1 MQSHVIAAAAMRR
14 ARVLTLVLTLGLLG
28 AATCASG
35 RAPPAGGGSAGGAGG
50 GAGAQASEGDAAG
63 PGPGGNQGHDADSR
77 AGGGGNSGGTA
88 GGGGTGG
95 GSEPADASAGDASAF
110 DAVAME
116 AGASGQG
123 PVAEGRI
130 VFSQDFESGMEGIT
144 RSPTNLP
151 PERAQIADDPLGQRG
166 KVMKIV
172 WQAGDNFMT
181 NGGSTHTRS
190 WISNT
195 GYSFPVGTTVNFAWG
210 YMTSSSQIDAAFAQ
224 SIRPGGPMWLIE
236 GNGDGSTYVNCRSC
250 GGQAPLPVK
259 LMPNRWYDLR
269 VEMTYA
275 NGGPIRF
282 FIDGAM
288 VLERKMTVNDPP
300 GQRAHWDGGIY
311 NHAAGT
317 TTRTVYISN
326 LSVGTK

>member
-1 MQSHVIAAAAMRR
+1 
-14 ARVLTLVLTLGLLG
+14 
-28 AATCASG
+28 
-35 RAPPAGGGSAGGAGG
+35 
-50 GAGAQASEGDAAG
+50 
-63 PGPGGNQGHDADSR
+63 
-77 AGGGGNSGGTA
+77 
-88 GGGGTGG
+88 
-95 GSEPADASAGDASAF
+95 
-110 DAVAME
+110 
-116 AGASGQG
+116 
-123 PVAEGRI
+123 
-130 VFSQDFESGMEGIT
+130 MEGIS

-195 GYSFPVGTTVNFAWG
+195 GYSFPVGSTVHIAWG

-236 GNGDGSTYVNCRSC
+236 GTGDGSTYVNCRSC
-250 GGQAPLPVK
+250 GGQAPLGVK
-259 LMPNRWYDLR
+259 LLPNRWYDLR

-282 FIDGAM
+282 FIDGTK
-288 VLERKMTVNDPP
+288 VLERRMTVNDPP